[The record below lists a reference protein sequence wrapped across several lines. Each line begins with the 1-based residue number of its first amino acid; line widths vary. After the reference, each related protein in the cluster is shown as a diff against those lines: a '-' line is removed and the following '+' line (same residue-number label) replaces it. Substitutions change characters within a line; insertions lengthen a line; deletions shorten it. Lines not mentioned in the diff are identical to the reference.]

1 MPISRLRRQVK
12 TVLIHICGWAAYLF
26 TVMLGAIEM
35 DKEFWVYFISV
46 KTPVI
51 LLFYASLYY
60 IYPNYLG
67 KRKYFKLILAML
79 ALILLAT
86 MLRFFIAAVMTKFH
100 FIDDINN
107 AELNK
112 ESWMQLR
119 LNLAFVG
126 ISLALWFAGRN
137 VEIEREKKEMENEV
151 LNAEL
156 KALKYQINPHFLYNT
171 LSFMYA
177 KALPVSDELSKAIA
191 KLSEIMRYSL
201 NGFTADGLV
210 SLKKEIQYIQN
221 FIELQQLR
229 FSNDLFVEFHHSI
242 TSDDKTILPLI
253 LITFVE
259 NAFKHGVLN
268 EKEHP
273 LKIDLLVNNQEL
285 NFQIANK
292 INRNVK
298 EKSSGI
304 ELNNIVKRLQL
315 AYPGKHNLQISQ
327 ENNYYTA
334 QLTLKM

>member
-1 MPISRLRRQVK
+1 MPIPKLRRQVK
-12 TVLIHICGWAAYLF
+12 AVLIHTGGWAAYLF
-26 TVMLGAIEM
+26 TVILGAIET
-35 DKEFWVYFISV
+35 DKDFWVYLISV
-46 KTPVI
+46 QISLV
-51 LLFYASLYY
+51 LLFYTSLYY
-60 IYPNYLG
+60 IFPNYLG
-67 KRKYFKLILAML
+67 KRKYFKLIVVML

-86 MLRFFIAAVMTKFH
+86 ILRFFIAAVITQFH
-100 FIDDINN
+100 FIDDITNE
-107 AELNK
+107 ELNK

-137 VEIEREKKEMENEV
+137 AEIEKEKKEMENEV

-191 KLSEIMRYSL
+191 TLSEIMRYSL
-201 NGFTADGLV
+201 NGSNGHEHV

-229 FSNDLFVEFHHSI
+229 FSNDLFVEFQHNI
-242 TSDDKTILPLI
+242 TSPDEKILPLI

-268 EKEHP
+268 DKENP
-273 LKIDLLVNNQEL
+273 LKINLLANDEEL
-285 NFQIANK
+285 NFEVINK
-292 INRNVK
+292 INRDAK

-304 ELNNIVKRLQL
+304 GLNNIAKRLQL
-315 AYPGKHNLQISQ
+315 AYPGKHDLLITQ

>member
-1 MPISRLRRQVK
+1 MPIPKLSRQVK
-12 TVLIHICGWAAYLF
+12 TALIHICGWAAYLF
-26 TVMLGAIEM
+26 TVIIGAIETNW
-35 DKEFWVYFISV
+35 DFWIYLISV
-46 KTPVI
+46 KIPVI
-51 LLFYASLYY
+51 LLFYVSLYY
-60 IYPNYLG
+60 IYPNYLAN
-67 KRKYFKLILAML
+67 RKYFRLIVAML
-79 ALILLAT
+79 ALILFAT
-86 MLRFFIAAVMTKFH
+86 MLRFFIAAFITQFH
-100 FIDDINN
+100 FIDDITN

-137 VEIEREKKEMENEV
+137 VEMEKAKKEMENEV

-201 NGFTADGLV
+201 NGTAFNGLV
-210 SLKKEIQYIQN
+210 SLQKEVQHIQN
-221 FIELQQLR
+221 FIELQELR
-229 FSNDLFVEFHHSI
+229 FSNNFFVEFHCNI
-242 TSDDKTILPLI
+242 TSPDKRILPLV

-259 NAFKHGVLN
+259 NAFKHGLLN
-268 EKEHP
+268 ENEHP
-273 LKIDLLVNNQEL
+273 LKIDLLANDEEL
-285 NFQIANK
+285 NFKIVNK
-292 INRNVK
+292 INRDVK

-304 ELNNIVKRLQL
+304 GLNNIVKRLQL
-315 AYPGKHNLQISQ
+315 AYPDKHNLLITQ
-327 ENNYYTA
+327 ENNYYVA